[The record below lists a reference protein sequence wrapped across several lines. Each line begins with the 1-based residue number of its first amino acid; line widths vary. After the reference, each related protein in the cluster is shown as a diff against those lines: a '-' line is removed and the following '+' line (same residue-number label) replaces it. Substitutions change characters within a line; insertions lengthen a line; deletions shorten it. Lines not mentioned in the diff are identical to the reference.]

1 MQNKGWGKIRKGLA
15 LAANNSSQL
24 GWGLG
29 GALLETSISFAA
41 SFAVEKLLC
50 VIMSATDSWESVA
63 PGASHYH
70 TSNFHFASQNDP
82 GS

>member
-1 MQNKGWGKIRKGLA
+1 MP
-15 LAANNSSQL
+15 ANNSTQL
-24 GWGLG
+24 GLEG
-29 GALLETSISFAA
+29 GGTLLETSISFAA

-63 PGASHYH
+63 PGASHHH